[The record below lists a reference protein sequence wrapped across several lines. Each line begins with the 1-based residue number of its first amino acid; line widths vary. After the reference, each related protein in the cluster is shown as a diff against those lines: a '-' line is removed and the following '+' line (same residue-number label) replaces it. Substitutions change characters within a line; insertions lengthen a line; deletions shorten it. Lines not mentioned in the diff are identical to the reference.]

1 VETLPDV
8 FLLDAKF
15 RSKIKGLV
23 DSKAR
28 RIRLKST
35 SNFTEVRGKFLPRLL
50 QILSFSKS
58 LAAIGWLVSRQ
69 KINVGRYG
77 AISVILRSSCGLRGF
92 GAFSTVGAPDSPA
105 NGAF

>member
-1 VETLPDV
+1 M

-35 SNFTEVRGKFLPRLL
+35 SNFTEIRREFLPRLL

-69 KINVGRYG
+69 KINAGRHG
-77 AISVILRSSCGLRGF
+77 AISVTLRSSCRLRGF
-92 GAFSTVGAPDSPA
+92 GALLTLGTPDSPA

>member
-1 VETLPDV
+1 MSPFCEETLPDV

-28 RIRLKST
+28 RIRIKSI
-35 SNFTEVRGKFLPRLL
+35 SNFTEVRGEYLPRLL

-69 KINVGRYG
+69 KINAGGRA
-77 AISVILRSSCGLRGF
+77 AISVILRSSCGLEG
-92 GAFSTVGAPDSPA
+92 
-105 NGAF
+105 NGAL